1 MSNDLVYLTYY
12 GIEPREIMASETGVW
27 TKIVASD
34 SPMMDILSQ
43 IVLAYL
49 AFQLLLTFTK

>member
-27 TKIVASD
+27 TKIVASN
-34 SPMMDILSQ
+34 SPVMGILR
-43 IVLAYL
+43 
-49 AFQLLLTFTK
+49 

>member
-12 GIEPREIMASETGVW
+12 SIEPREIMASETGVW

-34 SPMMDILSQ
+34 SPVMGILSQ
-43 IVLAYL
+43 IALAYL
-49 AFQLLLTFTK
+49 KGQLLLTFTK

>member
-27 TKIVASD
+27 TKIVAFD
-34 SPMMDILSQ
+34 SPVMGILSQ
-43 IVLAYL
+43 IILAHL
-49 AFQLLLTFTK
+49 AVQLLLTFTK